1 MLAIAAYAQDLGTF
15 LLKLG
20 VCLVKG
26 RNVIGSTSSK
36 VENVERED
44 HVLLALELAKS
55 YLVTSLVWKAK
66 FWGGLS
72 DFCCH

>member
-1 MLAIAAYAQDLGTF
+1 MAIAAYAQDLGTL

-26 RNVIGSTSSK
+26 GDVIGSTSSK
-36 VENVERED
+36 VENIERKD
-44 HVLLALELAKS
+44 HVLLVLELAKS
-55 YLVTSLVWKAK
+55 YLVTSLVCKAK
-66 FWGGLS
+66 FWGVLS